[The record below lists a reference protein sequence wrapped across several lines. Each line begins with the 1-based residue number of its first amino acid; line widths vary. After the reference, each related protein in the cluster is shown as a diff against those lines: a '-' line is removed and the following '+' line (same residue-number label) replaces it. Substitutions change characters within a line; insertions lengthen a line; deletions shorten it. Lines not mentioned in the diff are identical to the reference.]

1 MYVEAISGV
10 KHRSQRETIGEV
22 RRAGYARTV
31 TDPRT
36 TAPTD
41 RLLPGDPA
49 PEFTLKNQSGRNVSL
64 ADFRG
69 RRVILFCYPAA
80 LTEGC
85 TKEACDFRDSRRP
98 LQRAGYE
105 LLGLSPDERSVLREF
120 RARDGLTYP
129 LLSDPAHE
137 VLEAYGAW
145 GTKQLYGKAVIG
157 VIRSTFV
164 IDEEGRV
171 THPMYNV
178 KATGHVARV
187 RKLLGV

>member
-1 MYVEAISGV
+1 M
-10 KHRSQRETIGEV
+10 
-22 RRAGYARTV
+22 
-31 TDPRT
+31 TDPSAT
-36 TAPTD
+36 PPSD
-41 RLLPGDPA
+41 RLQPGDLA
-49 PEFTLKNQSGRNVSL
+49 PEFTLKNQSGRDVSL

-105 LLGLSPDERSVLREF
+105 LLGLSPDERPVLQEF

-137 VLEAYGAW
+137 VLDAYAAW
-145 GTKQLYGKAVIG
+145 GTKQLYGKPVIG

-164 IDEEGRV
+164 IDDDGRIE
-171 THPMYNV
+171 HALYNV

-187 RKLLGV
+187 RRLLGVESNPTSG

>member
-1 MYVEAISGV
+1 MTDS
-10 KHRSQRETIGEV
+10 
-22 RRAGYARTV
+22 TV
-31 TDPRT
+31 TDTPVRLAVGD
-36 TAPTD
+36 TAP
-41 RLLPGDPA
+41 A
-49 PEFTLKNQSGRNVSL
+49 FTLKNQSGRDVSL
-64 ADFRG
+64 ADFAG

-105 LLGLSPDERSVLREF
+105 LLGLSPDERPALREF

-129 LLSDPAHE
+129 LLSDPTHG
-137 VLEAYGAW
+137 VLDEYGAW
-145 GTKQLYGKAVIG
+145 GTKQLYGKPVIG

-164 IDEEGRV
+164 IDEAG
-171 THPMYNV
+171 TISHALYNV

-187 RKLLGV
+187 RKLLAV